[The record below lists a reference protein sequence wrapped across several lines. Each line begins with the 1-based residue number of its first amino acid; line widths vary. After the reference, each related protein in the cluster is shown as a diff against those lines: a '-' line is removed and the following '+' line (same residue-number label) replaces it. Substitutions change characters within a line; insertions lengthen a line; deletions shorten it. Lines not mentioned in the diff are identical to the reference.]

1 MIKKRRKQ
9 LIYFYVLS
17 DICAIIAG
25 FFMTFFL
32 RFYSGLIGV
41 PKGIPDQEKYFLVLP
56 FLIVVQVLYFSY
68 MGYYKIK
75 LRRNR
80 LDDLFLV
87 FFNTVLSAVAILLIF
102 SYLRSYNH
110 IDFQISHVFLFLYIP
125 FSVLI
130 IFVFRLLIFFLF
142 KKAFLKNNGISRV
155 LIAGTGDIGI
165 MMGENLSRYE
175 HFGIDVV
182 GYLSDEVKGDH
193 VLGRYGDLKKIVNKY
208 GITDLFIALSMKDFS
223 TITRLIEAGNNLLID
238 VKLVPD
244 IVYMSSLGSGME
256 HIEGLPVINL
266 GDIPLNGWR
275 LFLKNV
281 FDLVFGLAALLVTLI
296 PMAGIALLIKLTS
309 KGPVFYT
316 QSRMGVSGRTF
327 RIIKFR
333 TMVRNAEKNTGAIWS
348 PPDDDR
354 VTPVGRV
361 LRKFSLD
368 ELPQLINVIKG
379 EMSLVGPRP
388 ERPELV
394 ERFIDDIPR
403 YMLRHTVKPGMTGW
417 AQVHGLRG
425 NTPLS
430 KRIEFDI
437 FYIQN
442 WNMKLDF
449 EILWRTI
456 LKFQFIDANN

>member
-9 LIYFYVLS
+9 LIYLYVLS
-17 DICAIIAG
+17 DIFAIVTSFAL
-25 FFMTFFL
+25 TFFL

-41 PKGIPDQEKYFLVLP
+41 PKGVPQYDKYFLVLP

-87 FFNTVLSAVAILLIF
+87 FFNTVLSAIVIILLF
-102 SYLRSYNH
+102 SYMRSYEH
-110 IDFQISHVFLFLYIP
+110 INFQISHVFLFLYIP
-125 FSVLI
+125 FSVLT
-130 IFVFRLLIFFLF
+130 IFCFRLFVFFLF
-142 KKAFLKNNGISRV
+142 RKTFLKNNGISRV
-155 LIAGTGDIGI
+155 LIAGTGDIGK
-165 MMGENLSRYE
+165 MMGDNLDKYK

-182 GYLSDEVKGDH
+182 GYLSDEGGEGNI
-193 VLGRYGDLKKIVNKY
+193 LGTYGDIKKIVRSY
-208 GITDLFIALSMKDFS
+208 GITDLFIALSMKNFS
-223 TITRLIEAGNNLLID
+223 IITKLIEDGNNLLID

-275 LFLKNV
+275 LFLKNG
-281 FDLVFGLAALLVTLI
+281 FDLILGMAAFFVAFF
-296 PMAGIALLIKLTS
+296 PMIIIGVIIKLSS

-316 QSRMGVSGRTF
+316 QSRIGVSGRSF
-327 RIIKFR
+327 KIIKFR
-333 TMVRNAEKNTGAIWS
+333 TMIQNAEKDTGAIWS
-348 PPDDDR
+348 PPDDVR
-354 VTPVGRV
+354 INKVGRI

-379 EMSLVGPRP
+379 DMSLVGPRP

-394 ERFIDDIPR
+394 DKFKEEIPK

-425 NTPLS
+425 NTPLT

-442 WNMKLDF
+442 WTMKLDF

-456 LKFQFIDANN
+456 LKFQFIDANS

>member
-9 LIYFYVLS
+9 LTYIYILS
-17 DICAIIAG
+17 DIFAIITA
-25 FFMTFFL
+25 FALTFLF
-32 RFYSGLIGV
+32 RFYSGFVGV
-41 PKGIPDQEKYFLVLP
+41 PKGIPYYERYYLILP
-56 FLIVVQVLYFSY
+56 LLIVVQVLYFSY

-87 FFNTVLSAVAILLIF
+87 FFNTVLSVIAVLLIV
-102 SYLRSYNH
+102 SYLRSYGYINFQVSH
-110 IDFQISHVFLFLYIP
+110 IFLLIYIP
-125 FSVLI
+125 FSVLV
-130 IFVFRLLIFFLF
+130 IFCFRLTVFSIF
-142 KKAFLKNNGISRV
+142 KRVFLKNNGISRV
-155 LIAGTGDIGI
+155 LIAGTGDIGR
-165 MMGENLSRYE
+165 MMWENLEKYK

-182 GYLSDEVKGDH
+182 GYLSDDENDEK
-193 VLGRYGDLKKIVNKY
+193 VLGNYSDLKQVVKSY
-208 GITDLFIALSMKDFS
+208 GVTDLFIALSMKNFS
-223 TITRLIEAGNNLLID
+223 TITGLIEEGNNLLID

-244 IVYMSSLGSGME
+244 IVYLSSLGSGME

-275 LFLKNV
+275 LFLKNG
-281 FDLVFGLAALLVTLI
+281 FDLIFGMVAFLIAFI
-296 PMAGIALLIKLTS
+296 PMALIGILIKITS
-309 KGPVFYT
+309 KGPVFYS
-316 QSRMGVSGRTF
+316 QSRVGAASGNF
-327 RIIKFR
+327 KIIKFR
-333 TMVRNAEKNTGAIWS
+333 TMIKDAEKRTGAIWS
-348 PPDDDR
+348 PPDDKR
-354 VTPVGRV
+354 ITKIGRV

-368 ELPQLINVIKG
+368 ELPQLINVLKG

-394 ERFIDDIPR
+394 DKFKEEIPK

-425 NTPLS
+425 NTPLT

-442 WNMKLDF
+442 WTMKLDL

-456 LKFQFIDANN
+456 LKLQFIDVNS

>member
-1 MIKKRRKQ
+1 MIKKRREQ
-9 LIYFYVLS
+9 LTYFYGLS
-17 DICAIIAG
+17 DIFAIVTSFIL
-25 FFMTFFL
+25 TFFL
-32 RFYSGLIGV
+32 RFYSGIIGV
-41 PKGIPDQEKYFLVLP
+41 PKGVPHYDKYFLVLP

-68 MGYYKIK
+68 MGYYRIK

-87 FFNTVLSAVAILLIF
+87 FFNTVLSAIVVILLF
-102 SYLRSYNH
+102 SYMRSYEY
-110 IDFQISHVFLFLYIP
+110 IDFQVSHVFLLLYIP
-125 FSVLI
+125 FSVLT
-130 IFVFRLLIFFLF
+130 IFGYRLAVFSIF

-155 LIAGTGDIGI
+155 LIAGTGDIGK
-165 MMGENLSRYE
+165 MMGENLTRYN

-182 GYLSDEVKGDH
+182 GYLSDEEGEKILGKYNDIKKVVKAH
-193 VLGRYGDLKKIVNKY
+193 
-208 GITDLFIALSMKDFS
+208 GITDLFIALSMKNFS
-223 TITRLIEAGNNLLID
+223 TITKLIEEGNNLLID

-266 GDIPLNGWR
+266 GDIPLSGWR
-275 LFLKNV
+275 LFLKNS
-281 FDLVFGLAALLVTLI
+281 FDHVFGLAAFAIALI
-296 PMAGIALLIKLTS
+296 PMAIIGVLIKLSS

-316 QSRMGVSGRTF
+316 QSRVGVSGKRF
-327 RIIKFR
+327 NIIKFR
-333 TMVRNAEKNTGAIWS
+333 TMIQDAEKDTGAIWS
-348 PPDDDR
+348 PPEDKR
-354 VTPVGRV
+354 ITKTGKI

-368 ELPQLINVIKG
+368 ELPQLVNVIKG
-379 EMSLVGPRP
+379 EMSLIGPRP

-394 ERFIDDIPR
+394 EKFKEEIPK

-425 NTPLS
+425 NTPLV

-442 WNMKLDF
+442 WTMKLDF
-449 EILWRTI
+449 GILWRTI
-456 LKFQFIDANN
+456 LKFQFIDSNT

>member
-1 MIKKRRKQ
+1 MIKKRREQ

-17 DICAIIAG
+17 DILAIITS
-25 FFMTFFL
+25 FILTFSL
-32 RFYSGLIGV
+32 RFYSGMIGV
-41 PKGIPDQEKYFLVLP
+41 PKGVPHYGKYFLVLP
-56 FLIVVQVLYFSY
+56 FLIVIQVLYFSY
-68 MGYYKIK
+68 MGYYRIK

-87 FFNTVLSAVAILLIF
+87 FFNTILSVIAILLIF
-102 SYLRSYNH
+102 SYFRSYEH
-110 IDFQISHVFLFLYIP
+110 IDFQVSHVFLLLYIP

-130 IFVFRLLIFFLF
+130 IFFFRLLVFSLF

-155 LIAGTGDIGI
+155 LIAGTGDIGQ
-165 MMGENLSRYE
+165 MMGENLARYK
-175 HFGIDVV
+175 HFGIDVI
-182 GYLSDEVKGDH
+182 GYLSDSGEGEDI
-193 VLGRYGDLKKIVNKY
+193 LGKYSEIKKVVRKF
-208 GITDLFIALSMKDFS
+208 GVTDLFIALSMKNFS
-223 TITRLIEAGNNLLID
+223 TITKLIEEGNNLLID

-244 IVYMSSLGSGME
+244 IVHMSSLGSGME

-266 GDIPLNGWR
+266 GDIRLSGWR
-275 LFLKNV
+275 LFLKNG
-281 FDLVFGLAALLVTLI
+281 FDLIFGLAGFFITLI
-296 PMAGIALLIKLTS
+296 PMIVIGILIKLSS

-316 QSRMGVSGRTF
+316 QSRVGVSGKTF
-327 RIIKFR
+327 NIIKFR
-333 TMVRNAEKNTGAIWS
+333 TMIHNAEKQTGVIWS
-348 PPDDDR
+348 PPDDIR
-354 VTPVGRV
+354 VTKIGKV

-368 ELPQLINVIKG
+368 ELPQLMNVIKG
-379 EMSLVGPRP
+379 EMSLIGPRP

-394 ERFIDDIPR
+394 DKFKEEIPK

-425 NTPLS
+425 NTPLT

-456 LKFQFIDANN
+456 LKFQFIDVNT